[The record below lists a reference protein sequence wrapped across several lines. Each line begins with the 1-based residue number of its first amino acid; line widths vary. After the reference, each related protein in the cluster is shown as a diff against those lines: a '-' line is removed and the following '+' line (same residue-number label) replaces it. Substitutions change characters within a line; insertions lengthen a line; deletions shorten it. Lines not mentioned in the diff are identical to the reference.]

1 MRAVLKKAWL
11 SLLFH
16 GALNLLLGVLLCIL
30 QGLTVSSIAQLLGVF
45 AFASG
50 LVLLMGAFNGRHTDE
65 NWWFPLQSGLLQVV
79 LAIVFFTSGDSTGL
93 RVLSMIGICAIV
105 IGISCIVAMLRLR
118 EELMNESALLIS
130 GAVSILFGCWM
141 VFFPGEGLIDRKF
154 HLGAYFFSYGLAIIY
169 LSYEIWKLGRDM
181 NTRIKD
187 FEQEVDMKEY
197 E

>member
-1 MRAVLKKAWL
+1 MRAVLKRAWL

-16 GALNLLLGVLLCIL
+16 GSLNLLLGVVLSII

-50 LVLLMGAFNGRHTDE
+50 LVLLMGAFNSRHTDE
-65 NWWFPLQSGLLQVV
+65 SWWFLLQSGLLQVV
-79 LAIVFFTSGDSTGL
+79 LAILFFTSQDNTGL

-118 EELMNESALLIS
+118 EELMNESSLLIS

-154 HLGAYFFSYGLAIIY
+154 HLGAYFFFYGVSMVY
-169 LSYEIWKLGRDM
+169 LSYEIWKLGKDM

-187 FEQEVDMKEY
+187 FEEEVDLKKY
-197 E
+197 